1 MAHIWK
7 TSSYFFPLLHIC
19 MLCDEVLLSWNF
31 RSPGFDI
38 RAPQDPQIWKKLYF
52 FHILG
57 LNLKIS
63 YQMVSLFDMY
73 KDMGERIAGKQDR
86 PAVWSLKTPQGPLNS
101 PKYIYYYVPER
112 GTYSFCS
119 CFPRG
124 VRRPQLTLSDHL
136 KKKLFRY
143 LQKKKFYM
151 SMVSI
156 AWLVLIFRNF
166 WKTRWPPQPFFC
178 WLRILT
184 TSDQL
189 KEKLWIYLH
198 QTFHM
203 DIRWHKLG
211 WCWFSTISEKQD
223 GRHSQFLADSEY
235 WRRPIN

>member
-1 MAHIWK
+1 M
-7 TSSYFFPLLHIC
+7 
-19 MLCDEVLLSWNF
+19 
-31 RSPGFDI
+31 SPEG
-38 RAPQDPQIWKKLYF
+38 
-52 FHILG
+52 
-57 LNLKIS
+57 
-63 YQMVSLFDMY
+63 
-73 KDMGERIAGKQDR
+73 
-86 PAVWSLKTPQGPLNS
+86 
-101 PKYIYYYVPER
+101 

-119 CFPRG
+119 CSRAAWGVRREAWCVRREAWGVRREAWG

-143 LQKKKFYM
+143 LHNFFLDM

-156 AWLVLIFRNF
+156 AWLVLIFSNF

-211 WCWFSTISEKQD
+211 WYWFSAISEKQD